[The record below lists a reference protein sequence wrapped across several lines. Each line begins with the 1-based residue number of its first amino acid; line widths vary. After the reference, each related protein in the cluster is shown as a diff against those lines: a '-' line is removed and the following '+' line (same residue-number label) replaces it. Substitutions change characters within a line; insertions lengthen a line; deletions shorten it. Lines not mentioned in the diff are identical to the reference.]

1 MARSAIF
8 RGGAGAHR
16 DLKKHADKYSC
27 RESVNVTDEDLEQL
41 DNSDLTVID
50 DFDE

>member
-27 RESVNVTDEDLEQL
+27 RGSVNVTDEDLEEL
-41 DNSDLTVID
+41 DNPDPVID